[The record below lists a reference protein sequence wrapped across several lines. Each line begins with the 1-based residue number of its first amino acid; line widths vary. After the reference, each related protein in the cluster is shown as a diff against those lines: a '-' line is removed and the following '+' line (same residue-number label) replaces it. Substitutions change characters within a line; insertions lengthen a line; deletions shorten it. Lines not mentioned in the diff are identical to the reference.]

1 MRTTAFSF
9 ELQRARHILTKVN
22 ALAPMMREMSDQELQ
37 AQTPR
42 MRKMLQ
48 GGQSLNSLLPMAF
61 ATAREAAR
69 RVLGMYP
76 YDVQVIGAI
85 VLHHGW
91 IAEMKTGEG
100 KTLTAA
106 LPLYLNGLTGKGAIL
121 VTPSRYL
128 AQRDQEELSALYEW
142 LGLT

>member
-1 MRTTAFSF
+1 MRTTAFSL
-9 ELQRARHILTKVN
+9 ELQRAKRILTKVN
-22 ALAPMMREMSDQELQ
+22 ALAPTMRAMSDQKLK

-42 MRKMLQ
+42 MQKMLKD
-48 GGQSLNSLLPMAF
+48 GKSLNSLLPMAF

-106 LPLYLNGLTGKGAIL
+106 LPATLSKWLNWQRSNFGDAQSLSGSAR
-121 VTPSRYL
+121 SRRTER
-128 AQRDQEELSALYEW
+128 AV
-142 LGLT
+142 

>member
-9 ELQRARHILTKVN
+9 ELRRARHILAKVN
-22 ALAPMMREMSDQELQ
+22 ALAPTMRAMSDEELQ

-42 MRKMLQ
+42 MRKMLRD
-48 GGQSLNSLLPMAF
+48 GKSLNSLLPMAF

-85 VLHHGW
+85 VLHHG
-91 IAEMKTGEG
+91 
-100 KTLTAA
+100 
-106 LPLYLNGLTGKGAIL
+106 
-121 VTPSRYL
+121 
-128 AQRDQEELSALYEW
+128 
-142 LGLT
+142 